1 MDIASGACHDFALAV
16 IGRALA
22 TAVPLMLGAAL
33 QEARAGA
40 CSKASL
46 RNPCVRSAD
55 LKKNSL
61 HAIDI
66 ENESQAVGAVA
77 DTVLD
82 IPAEDKVLVKVSFT
96 PPTDGWVVLTGSGTL
111 GISDRTSTELQLVAC
126 QLKRGKRFGASK
138 GGLGFFHGS
147 VSGHDKT
154 NDSMFGTG
162 GFAVAGGKT
171 RKFFLA
177 CRQIQGSGTVSMI
190 LPAITAVF
198 HPVRYKPKL

>member
-1 MDIASGACHDFALAV
+1 MRCTKLTSLSTLL
-16 IGRALA
+16 ALA

-40 CSKASL
+40 CKKAGLGIS
-46 RNPCVRSAD
+46 CVRSPD
-55 LKKNSL
+55 LKKDSL
-61 HAIDI
+61 RAADI

-77 DTVLD
+77 NTFLD
-82 IPAEDKVLVKVSFT
+82 IPEKEKALVKVSFT

-111 GISDRTSTELQLVAC
+111 GISDRTSTELQQVAC
-126 QLKRGKRFGASK
+126 QFRIGRRFSTSK
-138 GGLGFFHGS
+138 GLSQFLGS

-177 CRQIQGSGTVSMI
+177 CRQFQGSGTVSMI

-198 HPVRYKPKL
+198 HPVRYKPKR

>member
-1 MDIASGACHDFALAV
+1 M
-16 IGRALA
+16 
-22 TAVPLMLGAAL
+22 
-33 QEARAGA
+33 
-40 CSKASL
+40 
-46 RNPCVRSAD
+46 RSED
-55 LKKNSL
+55 LKKDTL
-61 HAIDI
+61 RAADI

-77 DTVLD
+77 NTFLD
-82 IPAEDKVLVKVSFT
+82 IPEKEKALVKVSFT

-138 GGLGFFHGS
+138 GRLGFFHGS

-177 CRQIQGSGTVSMI
+177 CRQFQGSGTVSMI

-198 HPVRYKPKL
+198 HPVKYRP